1 MRSESLRS
9 SYMLFMRDNYKTKQE
24 VWKSG
29 HPASINK
36 NDLNVIIETA
46 DEIEFMMRRNK
57 RDSSNW

>member
-1 MRSESLRS
+1 
-9 SYMLFMRDNYKTKQE
+9 MLFMRDNYKTKQE

>member
-24 VWKSG
+24 VWKNG
-29 HPASINK
+29 HPASINT
-36 NDLNVIIETA
+36 NELNVIIETA
-46 DEIEFMMRRNK
+46 DRIEFMMSSNK